1 MIILRI
7 VKILNK
13 IGLYFMAVVI
23 LLVTASQGFLFVF
36 EHELNNAENGLF
48 GVLEVVTKYKAL
60 DNIWF
65 AMSSQVITVVLFTI
79 IFVFII
85 KELLN
90 KRKKL

>member
-1 MIILRI
+1 
-7 VKILNK
+7 
-13 IGLYFMAVVI
+13 
-23 LLVTASQGFLFVF
+23 
-36 EHELNNAENGLF
+36 LF